1 MIGKQ
6 TRIVSS
12 GQWDIDSSSVFVMI
26 FITVGWKMYVFT
38 IVLMLIIN
46 PIIIIIIIIKGKV
59 GLLSK
64 YNKTRSLDN
73 H

>member
-46 PIIIIIIIIKGKV
+46 PIIIIIIIIKIEEA
-59 GLLSK
+59 
-64 YNKTRSLDN
+64 
-73 H
+73 